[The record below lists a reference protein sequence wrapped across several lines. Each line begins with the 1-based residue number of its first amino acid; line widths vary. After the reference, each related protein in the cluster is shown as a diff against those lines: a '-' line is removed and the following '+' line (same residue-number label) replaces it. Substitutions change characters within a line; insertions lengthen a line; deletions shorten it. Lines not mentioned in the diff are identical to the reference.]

1 MDIKKLR
8 RKKTMFLF
16 WAVLLFYE
24 LIGLFFLGYLTIGE
38 GIAEINW
45 GFFIMLFIGIVFP
58 PIAILTGVVANITL
72 SFFIPYWGIIGAPI
86 GLITIIYFL
95 KNLRS

>member
-1 MDIKKLR
+1 MNIKIL

-24 LIGLFFLGYLTIGE
+24 LIGLFCLGYLTIGN
-38 GIAEINW
+38 GLTEINW
-45 GFFIMLFIGIVFP
+45 WFFIILFIGIIFP
-58 PIAILTGVVANITL
+58 PIAILTGVVANIIL
-72 SFFIPYWGIIGAPI
+72 PFFIPYWGIIGAPI